1 MHWSDIDPWP
11 GSPKVLAAREA
22 VLRAAHRAPASSRI
36 GYLVSVAEGKSVL
49 NCGAVGRSR
58 RDGKPNLNRAHRAIA
73 EAASSCVAFDINQDG
88 VTILSAEGYDIRL
101 ASVTDPNL
109 SSIVGDGY
117 DVMIAGELIE
127 HIEEPGAMLEAAR
140 TVLNPGGVLV
150 LTTPNPYCARLILDH
165 VRQRVRENADHINY
179 YFPSGIAELADRHGW
194 ELTAYRGATSDKHR
208 SKVRSFGSAILGR
221 IFSPDIACWTYI
233 YELRVTS
240 G

>member
-1 MHWSDIDPWP
+1 M
-11 GSPKVLAAREA
+11 
-22 VLRAAHRAPASSRI
+22 
-36 GYLVSVAEGKSVL
+36 
-49 NCGAVGRSR
+49 
-58 RDGKPNLNRAHRAIA
+58 
-73 EAASSCVAFDINQDG
+73 
-88 VTILSAEGYDIRL
+88 
-101 ASVTDPNL
+101 
-109 SSIVGDGY
+109 
-117 DVMIAGELIE
+117 
-127 HIEEPGAMLEAAR
+127 
-140 TVLNPGGVLV
+140 LNPGGVLV

-208 SKVRSFGSAILGR
+208 SKLRSFGSAILGR